1 MTKEKPTFD
10 LECAVGGVVCGV
22 DEVGRG
28 PLAGPVM
35 AAAVVLNP
43 DDIPAGLNDSKK
55 LSKKRREELYPIILE
70 KAHCAFGEASVE
82 EIDDI
87 NILQASLLAMKRAV
101 ENLSIK
107 VDHALIDGNRLPTL
121 DCAASFVIKG
131 DAKSLSIAAASI
143 IAKVKRDFFMQ
154 KIAKIHPEY
163 GWERNA
169 GYGTP
174 EHMDALKLVGY
185 TEFHRQSFA
194 PIYNLKTQDSPI
206 NN

>member
-1 MTKEKPTFD
+1 MAKEKPTFD
-10 LECAVGGVVCGV
+10 LERAVGGIVCGV

-55 LSKKRREELYPIILE
+55 LSKKRREELYPLIME
-70 KAHCAFGEASVE
+70 SAACGFGEASVE

-101 ENLSIK
+101 ENLPLK
-107 VDHALIDGNRLPTL
+107 VDHALIDGNRLPAL

-131 DAKSLSIAAASI
+131 DSKSLSIAAASI
-143 IAKVKRDFFMQ
+143 IAKVRRDFFMQ

-185 TEFHRQSFA
+185 TQFHRQSFA
-194 PIYNLKTQDSPI
+194 PIYNLRTQDSPI